1 MPQREILSVVVP
13 DTAVLQKFLSKID
26 ETSTHSLAN
35 LSEIHTFLMKFGRT
49 RVIIGPSKAKN
60 HEESA
65 GDVHFGVAAQKPR
78 KNAQKRAK
86 IFKRKFFR
94 RQKIKCW
101 ESSETRFPKVSR
113 RSERSSRGKRSFK
126 VSKKCPNPRTIF

>member
-1 MPQREILSVVVP
+1 
-13 DTAVLQKFLSKID
+13 
-26 ETSTHSLAN
+26 
-35 LSEIHTFLMKFGRT
+35 MKFGRT

-86 IFKRKFFR
+86 IFKRKIFGVKKSNVGNR
-94 RQKIKCW
+94 LKRV
-101 ESSETRFPKVSR
+101 FPKFHAD
-113 RSERSSRGKRSFK
+113 RSEVRGVNGRSKFRKN
-126 VSKKCPNPRTIF
+126 V